1 MLLQLLVPETE
12 ACQDGTG
19 AAVALERAGAPVLVT
34 LGINRILEEQ
44 TLHLSVWGSPD
55 GHEWRRLINFPQKS
69 YCGTYSLLLDLG
81 AHPDIRFLRAQWK
94 MGSWAHE
101 FRNPLFGFRV
111 TLDSEPRLWK
121 AAAR

>member
-19 AAVALERAGAPVLVT
+19 EVVTLERAGAPVQVT
-34 LGINRILEEQ
+34 LGINRILEQQ
-44 TLHLSVWGSPD
+44 TLHVSVWGSPD
-55 GHEWRRLINFPQKS
+55 GQQWRRLINFPYKS
-69 YCGTYSLLLDLG
+69 YCGIYSLLLDLG

-94 MGSWAHE
+94 MGSWANDY
-101 FRNPLFGFRV
+101 RNPLFGFQV
-111 TLDSEPRLWK
+111 TLDSEPRLSR

>member
-19 AAVALERAGAPVLVT
+19 AAVALERAGAPVQVT
-34 LGINRILEEQ
+34 LGINRILEQQ

-55 GHEWRRLINFPQKS
+55 GREWRPLVNFPQKS
-69 YCGTYSLLLDLG
+69 YCGVYSLGLDLG

-94 MGSWAHE
+94 MGSWTSE
-101 FRNPLFGFRV
+101 YRNPLFGFQV
-111 TLDSEPRLWK
+111 TLDSEPRLSR

>member
-19 AAVALERAGAPVLVT
+19 ATVALERAGAPVLVT
-34 LGINRILEEQ
+34 LGINRILEQQ
-44 TLHLSVWGSPD
+44 TLHVSVWGSPD
-55 GHEWRRLINFPQKS
+55 GQQWRPLVNFPRKS
-69 YCGTYSLLLDLG
+69 YCGVYSLLLDLG

-94 MGSWAHE
+94 MGSWTTE
-101 FRNPLFGFRV
+101 YRNPLFGFQV
-111 TLDSEPRLWK
+111 TLDSEPRLWQ